1 MFHPSFELFRIN
13 MDARYSHLTL
23 HILMIHKSQRTVL
36 MDAHRSWLRRCFP
49 LRTFL
54 SFSEAFGRTLF
65 IFRIRYLQVDIRR
78 YKLLNRVMAF
88 LW

>member
-13 MDARYSHLTL
+13 MDARYSHLAL

-36 MDAHRSWLRRCFP
+36 MDAHRSWLRGCFP

-54 SFSEAFGRTLF
+54 SFSEAFRRTLF
-65 IFRIRYLQVDIRR
+65 ILRIRYLLVDIRG